1 MVGFGLVSVRKVS
14 SFVLIHFLVAMD
26 DDVMVTA
33 VNALTDAVKLM
44 TDAQSSIKVPPPHV
58 CASIKDFPIFFKE
71 FERFVQAEYGPD
83 EEVWM
88 QVIDPYLRGEASAIF
103 AAFDRSI
110 LYQDRKARIL
120 QDFVATREVGESPFS
135 AFLKARKREGE
146 DLRCFAMRLENLID
160 RTGVDPDNKRAM
172 LIETLRN
179 SIAGEILRQFDLQG
193 HDPNITVR
201 DFLGRIESIAKAL
214 NMSINE
220 SQVSKNITKVRAADK
235 IPESRANK
243 ELVCYNC
250 GRAGHLAKECKNKMQ
265 SYKCFS
271 CDKIGHLARD
281 CPMPMNEKRTSL
293 ECQICHKRG
302 HDSSRCYYKD
312 VRTRNLTCYN
322 CGLRGHFARNCSS
335 SGRNDSRD
343 VSARQSKNLFCGY
356 CSREGHSMKFC
367 REFKEWQNK
376 QTAGSSRSFNNDP
389 LNY

>member
-1 MVGFGLVSVRKVS
+1 
-14 SFVLIHFLVAMD
+14 MD
-26 DDVMVTA
+26 DDVMVIA

-44 TDAQSSIKVPPPHV
+44 ADAQSSIKVPPPHV

-88 QVIDPYLRGEASAIF
+88 QVIDPYLREEASAIF

-110 LYQDRKARIL
+110 LYHNRKARIL
-120 QDFVATREVGESPFS
+120 QDFVATREVGESPFL
-135 AFLKARKREGE
+135 AFLKARKRVEGE

-235 IPESRANK
+235 IPESRVKK
-243 ELVCYNC
+243 ELVWYNC
-250 GRAGHLAKECKNKMQ
+250 GKAGHFAKECKNKMQ

-281 CPMPMNEKRTSL
+281 CPMHMNEKRTSL
-293 ECQICHKRG
+293 ECQICHKLG
-302 HDSSRCYYKD
+302 HDLSQCYYKV

-322 CGLRGHFARNCSS
+322 CGLKRHFARNCSS

-343 VSARQSKNLFCGY
+343 VSARQSKNLLCGY
-356 CSREGHSMKFC
+356 CSREGPC
-367 REFKEWQNK
+367 
-376 QTAGSSRSFNNDP
+376 TSFEENIAN
-389 LNY
+389 L

>member
-235 IPESRANK
+235 IPESRVNK
-243 ELVCYNC
+243 EFVCYSC
-250 GRAGHLAKECKNKMQ
+250 GKAGHFAKECKNKMQ

-271 CDKIGHLARD
+271 CDKIGHQARD
-281 CPMPMNEKRTSL
+281 CPMHMNEKRTSL
-293 ECQICHKRG
+293 EYQICHKRG
-302 HDSSRCYYKD
+302 HDSSQCYYKD

-322 CGLRGHFARNCSS
+322 CGLKGHFARNCSS

-343 VSARQSKNLFCGY
+343 VSARQRKNSVAGY
-356 CSREGHSMKFC
+356 CSREGHCSYKF
-367 REFKEWQNK
+367 
-376 QTAGSSRSFNNDP
+376 
-389 LNY
+389 